1 MKRIL
6 PSLIIF
12 VIIIANLLAPF
23 EYAKAQ
29 SSNELLKTD
38 CETSLSFCIAIN
50 GVSKSASSD
59 GSTLFGFTLVEQ
71 YINSDQ
77 WFTAIVFKDSAGAI
91 VDVITNYRSNEP
103 ILSPKSVSTWYKGGG
118 SKEWIEIQTGFKQ
131 TKLKPDETYT
141 IEITSAKISRAR
153 SDLIQTT
160 NSDPIYKTYPV
171 SFYDR
176 SLVLGTKENIDKS
189 EMLYTT
195 ISLTMPSK
203 GQIGESASDTSSL
216 SGATLS
222 SDALPGCGN
231 DDLVGCV
238 ANAVYYVG
246 YVPTSW
252 GMWVAGQFM
261 DFSLNY
267 SLDSASYNTSGDF
280 VTKAWS
286 FIRDLCN
293 IFFIISM
300 LYIALGI
307 IFEFKDSAGWKKS
320 VSSLI
325 IAAIAINFSL
335 FITRIPIDLGNIGA
349 RVFYSSDLIKVT
361 KVTDG
366 NETTG
371 TLSEAVVEGFDP
383 QNILYQGLTKI
394 NSVAGENDIEEKS
407 GGFSSTT
414 FLIVTIFA
422 IIINWIALWIF
433 FKIGLLFIGR
443 VVSLWY
449 HMILSPFAFISDYIP
464 NAIKIGNFSFKSWM
478 FEIIKL
484 SVMPVV
490 FMAMIYVLLL
500 FISMG
505 VANVGNEANGFA
517 WVIGTIAPFVIIII
531 MLNKAKSTAEGF
543 ADSIAKSATDYA
555 GKAIGT
561 VAGLAAGGAGI
572 LGTATLGRFAGKLA
586 GSGFAGKLAETEAK
600 GGLGGFAAKYALKS
614 IDVAKKGTYDARNT
628 QIGNQ
633 FSANGFGALKDKNLD
648 RVSQALR
655 LDDKQGSYSD
665 RKKAAAMRTNEDI
678 EGTKKRVDEWS
689 SDTVKSKKVKIWN
702 SKTNSEDEKSWDQYR
717 SEAEKKYVDDAI
729 ISGLTDA
736 EAKEAFK
743 LTEGDTLKGFKELLK
758 TGQEKRWQQQ
768 LSGNKHISTRGF
780 LTTAGST
787 LGTGGVLGETVGV
800 GTGIA
805 GGGIVGGV
813 TYAQQYINRQGEN
826 VVSGGIDKVE
836 KLQRTQAKMEETIED
851 LQDEL
856 DNLPKTKNATDIAN
870 RKKTKAKLDFRKKQI
885 EIIKKQIESTKKGY
899 TKGEEE
905 KK

>member
-6 PSLIIF
+6 SSLIIF

-349 RVFYSSDLIKVT
+349 RVFYNSDLIKVT

-366 NETTG
+366 TETTG

-383 QNILYQGLTKI
+383 QNIVYQGLTKI
-394 NSVAGENDIEEKS
+394 NSVAGENNIEEKG

-422 IIINWIALWIF
+422 IIINWTALWIF

-505 VANVGNEANGFA
+505 VATVGNETNGFA

-531 MLNKAKSTAEGF
+531 MLRKAKDTAEGF
-543 ADSIAKSATDYA
+543 ADEIAKKTTDYA

-678 EGTKKRVDEWS
+678 EGTKKRIDDLS
-689 SDTVKSKKVKIWN
+689 SDAVKGM
-702 SKTNSEDEKSWDQYR
+702 KTTDGKTWEQFNYEQARDFLRKAR
-717 SEAEKKYVDDAI
+717 LAGIPRAEAE
-729 ISGLTDA
+729 
-736 EAKEAFK
+736 EAFK
-743 LTEGDTLKGFKELLK
+743 NTESDRINEFKGKLKGS
-758 TGQEKRWQQQ
+758 QEKRWQEN
-768 LSGNKHISTRGF
+768 LKSGKGIRGMSIKGN
-780 LTTAGST
+780 LTTAGVA
-787 LGTGGVLGETVGV
+787 GGVGLTAGV
-800 GTGIA
+800 ISGGATGL
-805 GGGIVGGV
+805 V
-813 TYAQQYINRQGEN
+813 TGAQQRINRDGED
-826 VVSGGIDKVE
+826 VVLSGME
-836 KLQRTQAKMEETIED
+836 KIERLEKTKGVMKNKIQD
-851 LQDEL
+851 LQD
-856 DNLPKTKNATDIAN
+856 DFDALPKTDKAG
-870 RKKTKAKLDFRKKQI
+870 KKRIRNQIDFRKKQVEAIDKSI
-885 EIIKKQIESTKKGY
+885 EATKKAY
-899 TKGEEE
+899 TKGEE